1 MDAVCSNKVDI
12 IRTIVEYVE
21 GQGTR
26 QRRSSLNQL
35 GLRESAIIGQCTER
49 PWKFKNS
56 KTIELLNAVDY
67 AGILQDFPFSH
78 QTLITYKLSTVN
90 QGYKVHL
97 LLSVSEA
104 IYFQFGNIS
113 PNLGVNY

>member
-1 MDAVCSNKVDI
+1 MDAVCSNKADI

-21 GQGTR
+21 GQGAR

-35 GLRESAIIGQCTER
+35 GLGESAIIGQCTER

-67 AGILQDFPFSH
+67 AGIFFLDFLF
-78 QTLITYKLSTVN
+78 L
-90 QGYKVHL
+90 HL
-97 LLSVSEA
+97 LLCDL
-104 IYFQFGNIS
+104 FHFGN
-113 PNLGVNY
+113 N

>member
-21 GQGTR
+21 AQGTR

-35 GLRESAIIGQCTER
+35 GLGESAIIGQCTER

-67 AGILQDFPFSH
+67 AGTFSRCSSFSY
-78 QTLITYKLSTVN
+78 QTLFVIN
-90 QGYKVHL
+90 FKV
-97 LLSVSEA
+97 
-104 IYFQFGNIS
+104 
-113 PNLGVNY
+113 

>member
-1 MDAVCSNKVDI
+1 MKINSRDYFGRTPLMDAVCSNKVDI

-21 GQGTR
+21 GQGAR

-35 GLRESAIIGQCTER
+35 GLGESAIIGQCTER

-67 AGILQDFPFSH
+67 AGTFSR
-78 QTLITYKLSTVN
+78 
-90 QGYKVHL
+90 
-97 LLSVSEA
+97 
-104 IYFQFGNIS
+104 
-113 PNLGVNY
+113 

>member
-26 QRRSSLNQL
+26 QRRNSLNQL
-35 GLRESAIIGQCTER
+35 GLGESAIIGQCTER
-49 PWKFKNS
+49 PWKFRNS

-67 AGILQDFPFSH
+67 AGIFLSRCFSFMRH
-78 QTLITYKLSTVN
+78 RLLIKYEPRVQARKQAIFS
-90 QGYKVHL
+90 
-97 LLSVSEA
+97 SVRSHNA
-104 IYFQFGNIS
+104 FYR
-113 PNLGVNY
+113 